1 MQCTKEHLYPDK
13 PALVSASSQSPL
25 SLWDVG
31 QALTDSLSQVLE
43 EEFLLG
49 VSSFQMTQNFL
60 YIFKVLVGL

>member
-1 MQCTKEHLYPDK
+1 MKWTEEHLYPDK
-13 PALVSASSQSPL
+13 PALVSASPQSPL

-49 VSSFQMTQNFL
+49 VSSFQVNRNFL
-60 YIFKVLVGL
+60 YRFKVLVGL